1 MLFDCGSDFRKTSA
15 AVARRR
21 EAEELFRG
29 SNDNSGAGGR
39 GDGPDAAAEHLLRE
53 RNAIDGSVRA
63 ADSVLGQAE
72 ETRRELRGQGDSLRR
87 THGVMG
93 MIAANIP
100 GADRLIVAISKK
112 RNLDDKVLSGVVAAC
127 LLFTM
132 WYLFG

>member
-1 MLFDCGSDFRKTSA
+1 
-15 AVARRR
+15 
-21 EAEELFRG
+21 
-29 SNDNSGAGGR
+29 
-39 GDGPDAAAEHLLRE
+39 
-53 RNAIDGSVRA
+53 
-63 ADSVLGQAE
+63 
-72 ETRRELRGQGDSLRR
+72 
-87 THGVMG
+87 MG